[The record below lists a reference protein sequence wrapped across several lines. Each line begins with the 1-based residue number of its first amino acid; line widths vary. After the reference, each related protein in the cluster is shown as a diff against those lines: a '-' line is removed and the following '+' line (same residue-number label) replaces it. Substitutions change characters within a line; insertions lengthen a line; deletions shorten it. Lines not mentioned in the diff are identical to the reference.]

1 MRLCAP
7 DNHLSTPLSLLSF
20 SSDLIRKQ
28 VGAVNRAL
36 SLHFISCL
44 DPLLSVKAAS
54 HDKKVLLMT
63 SRSLS
68 VTSDG
73 GVGDLDLVVQHVGR
87 VLLHLD
93 ERLLL
98 RPVNLARRATVL
110 ACVNLGNV
118 DHFAA
123 SGLQF
128 RQREIAKLTFGF
140 CLVSERT

>member
-7 DNHLSTPLSLLSF
+7 DNHLSTPQSLLSF

-54 HDKKVLLMT
+54 HDKMVLLMT

-68 VTSDG
+68 VTRDG
-73 GVGDLDLVVQHVGR
+73 GGGNLDLVVQHVGR
-87 VLLHLD
+87 VLLHLE

-98 RPVNLARRATVL
+98 WQVNLAR
-110 ACVNLGNV
+110 
-118 DHFAA
+118 
-123 SGLQF
+123 
-128 RQREIAKLTFGF
+128 
-140 CLVSERT
+140 

>member
-1 MRLCAP
+1 M
-7 DNHLSTPLSLLSF
+7 
-20 SSDLIRKQ
+20 
-28 VGAVNRAL
+28 GAVNLDL
-36 SLHFISCL
+36 SSHFISRL
-44 DPLLSVKAAS
+44 DPQLSVKAAT
-54 HDKKVLLMT
+54 HDKMVLLMT

-68 VTSDG
+68 VTRDG
-73 GVGDLDLVVQHVGR
+73 GVGNLDLGR

-98 RPVNLARRATVL
+98 RPVNRARRATVF
-110 ACVNLGNV
+110 ACVNLGIV